1 MKTRPRADCVSDH
14 LLLITKFRLKLKKV
28 GKTSRPVRCNLDQIP
43 NKYTL
48 EMINRFRGLDLVNR
62 VPEEL
67 WTEIYNIYCTGCSE
81 QNQPKEK
88 KRRQSGCLRR
98 LYK

>member
-67 WTEIYNIYCTGCSE
+67 WTEVHDIILE
-81 QNQPKEK
+81 VVNQTIPKK
-88 KRRQSGCLRR
+88 KNARQSGCLRR